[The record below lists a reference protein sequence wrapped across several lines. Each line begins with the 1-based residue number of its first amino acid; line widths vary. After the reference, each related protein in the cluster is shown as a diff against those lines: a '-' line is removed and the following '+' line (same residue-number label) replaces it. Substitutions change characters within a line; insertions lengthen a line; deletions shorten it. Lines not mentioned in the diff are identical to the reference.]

1 METKKNLVTL
11 ALTLSL
17 LTTGAHLTNAQDNES
32 GQPGHCISTLAFE
45 LQKFGLTIEEIKEVV
60 GIYNQNTGRNPAHLR
75 NVKLKNGWTMDV
87 DIESRFQDQMDT
99 VYLYANNGTITL
111 SINPGESIEVA
122 KYLANSDDLFESV
135 DCEQ

>member
-1 METKKNLVTL
+1 MDIKKNLVAL
-11 ALTLSL
+11 ALTVSLS
-17 LTTGAHLTNAQDNES
+17 TGLNLAHAQDSES

-45 LQKFGLTIEEIKEVV
+45 LKKLGITTDEIKEVID
-60 GIYNQNTGRNPAHLR
+60 IYNQNTGRNPAHLR
-75 NVKLKNGWTMDV
+75 NVKLQNGWTMDV
-87 DIESRFQDQMDT
+87 DIESGFQDQMDT
-99 VYLYANNGTITL
+99 VYIYAPHGTITL